1 MIMADKNAFVLQD
14 DCSYCGAQE
23 KEEQQE
29 LLYECSNCGT
39 LYCDSCGEDKGC
51 PNCGAPF
58 SDSHPI
64 EPLGVRCQQ
73 LESESGLILPEKLRD
88 HEHLP
93 QRDVRG
99 RGAFSVSCVKVSG
112 LYRLFSD
119 ATAVRSRLGA
129 RRTPGLH
136 PTAP

>member
-1 MIMADKNAFVLQD
+1 MTMADKNAFVLQD

-73 LESESGLILPEKLRD
+73 LESESGLSRYETILKIRRVKFLYHDEGISPVEFFA
-88 HEHLP
+88 LP
-93 QRDVRG
+93 KKSALITLTKADASPVLMD
-99 RGAFSVSCVKVSG
+99 SVFQLKII
-112 LYRLFSD
+112 
-119 ATAVRSRLGA
+119 
-129 RRTPGLH
+129 
-136 PTAP
+136 

>member
-29 LLYECSNCGT
+29 LLYECRNCGT

-73 LESESGLILPEKLRD
+73 LESESGLSRYKTALKIRRVNFLHHGKGNSPVEFFALSKKISLD
-88 HEHLP
+88 HVG
-93 QRDVRG
+93 QG
-99 RGAFSVSCVKVSG
+99 
-112 LYRLFSD
+112 
-119 ATAVRSRLGA
+119 
-129 RRTPGLH
+129 
-136 PTAP
+136 

>member
-1 MIMADKNAFVLQD
+1 MADKNAFVLQD

-23 KEEQQE
+23 KEEQKE

-64 EPLGVRCQQ
+64 EPLGA
-73 LESESGLILPEKLRD
+73 SSW
-88 HEHLP
+88 
-93 QRDVRG
+93 
-99 RGAFSVSCVKVSG
+99 
-112 LYRLFSD
+112 
-119 ATAVRSRLGA
+119 
-129 RRTPGLH
+129 H
-136 PTAP
+136 PNQG